1 MRAWIR
7 VCSFW
12 SGLFLV
18 FASTASAV
26 TLSTVQI
33 GDAGNAADGSGYG
46 SVGYEYS
53 VGTYEVTNAQYI
65 EFLNAKAAADPLGLY
80 NVFMGSAASHG
91 GITRTGVSGSFT
103 YSAIAGRA
111 DRPVNF
117 VSFYDAVRFSNWMS
131 NGQGAGD
138 TETGSYTLTGGT
150 AVPTN
155 AFTLSRNPA
164 GSFFLTSEDEWYKA
178 AYYDQGSNAYS
189 LYTTNT
195 NVLPTCSAPSALP
208 NRGNCGNAAAGQ
220 PSLVGSYTGS
230 ASANGTYDQGGNM
243 WEWNEAIIFA
253 AFRGIRGG
261 AFNNFNTRFESNERS
276 NTNPASEF
284 ADVGFRLA
292 YIPEPGT
299 ALLLSLGLVG
309 LAARRR
315 SLR

>member
-1 MRAWIR
+1 MRVWIR
-7 VCSFW
+7 VCSVW

-18 FASTASAV
+18 FASAASAV
-26 TLSTVQI
+26 TLSTVFV
-33 GDAGNAADGSGYG
+33 GDAGNAADASGYG

-91 GITRTGVSGSFT
+91 GITRTGASGSFT

-117 VSFYDAVRFSNWMS
+117 VSFYDALRFANWMS

-138 TETGSYTLTGGT
+138 TETGAYTLTGGT

-155 AFTLSRNPA
+155 AFTLSRNPT
-164 GSFFLTSEDEWYKA
+164 GTFFVISEDEWYKA
-178 AYYDQGSNAYS
+178 AYYDQGLNTYTE
-189 LYTTNT
+189 YTTNS
-195 NVLPTCSAPSALP
+195 NVLPTCSAPTATA

-220 PSLVGSYTGS
+220 PTLVGSYPGS
-230 ASANGTYDQGGNM
+230 ASASGTFDQGGNVF
-243 WEWNEAIIFA
+243 EWNEAIIFA

-261 AFNNFNTRFESNERS
+261 AFNNFNTRFDSDQRL
-276 NTNPASEF
+276 NTNPISET
-284 ADVGFRLA
+284 ADLGFRLA
-292 YIPEPGT
+292 HVPEPGT